1 MAVQVRVLLFARARE
16 FAGRESLELA
26 LEDGERLSGLVN
38 VLGRRIPRLGEY
50 LTSCRFAVNQE
61 FRELDDVVPDGAEVA
76 IIPPVSGG
84 A

>member
-1 MAVQVRVLLFARARE
+1 VAVQVRVLLFARARE
-16 FAGRESLELA
+16 FAGRESR
-26 LEDGERLSGLVN
+26 ERLSGLVN